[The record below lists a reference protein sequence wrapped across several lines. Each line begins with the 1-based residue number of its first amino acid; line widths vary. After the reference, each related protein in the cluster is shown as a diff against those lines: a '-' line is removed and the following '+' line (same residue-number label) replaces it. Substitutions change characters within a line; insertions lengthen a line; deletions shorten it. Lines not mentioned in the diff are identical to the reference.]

1 MNFKLKTPNSKNESL
16 ILFYANLKNG
26 ERFVYSTGEKIHQQY
41 WDNRNQYPKKS
52 KAKDEQITYNLISGS
67 GMLISSM
74 QFHDLLQTPSM
85 LFFGFLWFAKTSD
98 W

>member
-1 MNFKLKTPNSKNESL
+1 MKE
-16 ILFYANLKNG
+16 ANKQFIRLLG
-26 ERFVYSTGEKIHQQY
+26 YVVIII
-41 WDNRNQYPKKS
+41 
-52 KAKDEQITYNLISGS
+52 A
-67 GMLISSM
+67 SM